1 MRLTRTE
8 AGVVL
13 AALRRAYESILS
25 PDELEV
31 LPEQVAVA
39 ALHAVAE
46 LISHALADRAAVEI
60 AGELVPV
67 MVLAVE
73 RDVAELDD
81 DLEDAKKQRLRAVLR
96 KLQENQA

>member
-1 MRLTRTE
+1 MRLTRAE

-13 AALRRAYESILS
+13 AALRRAHESILS
-25 PDELEV
+25 PDDSEI

-39 ALHAVAE
+39 ALFAVAE
-46 LISHALADRAAVEI
+46 LIAHALADRAAVEI
-60 AGELVPV
+60 ADELVPV
-67 MVLAVE
+67 MVLAVD

-81 DLEDAKKQRLRAVLR
+81 ELEKAKKQRLQAVLR